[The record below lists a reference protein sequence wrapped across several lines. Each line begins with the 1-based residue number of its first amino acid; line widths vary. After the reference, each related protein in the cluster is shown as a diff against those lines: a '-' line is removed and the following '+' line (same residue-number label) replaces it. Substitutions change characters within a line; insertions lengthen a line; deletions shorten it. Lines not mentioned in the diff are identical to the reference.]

1 MRCFVDGNSIS
12 SGPTTQFVECV
23 CCATQFW
30 MFSISGERLTMRLRH
45 MVFKALLR
53 QVLYSFSLTVC
64 YVLSA
69 TF

>member
-1 MRCFVDGNSIS
+1 
-12 SGPTTQFVECV
+12 
-23 CCATQFW
+23 
-30 MFSISGERLTMRLRH
+30 MFAISGERLTMRLRH

-53 QVLYSFSLTVC
+53 QVLYSFLLTLC